1 MDIANDAM
9 AIKAESHHN
18 EHPSQEASAA
28 PAIPNVVWYKH
39 KGLRKLYAMM
49 PILFL
54 GQASYPSFMLCVV
67 GLTKLIQARQSMDMM
82 VLSLTVCK
90 R

>member
-28 PAIPNVVWYKH
+28 PAIPHVVWYKH
-39 KGLRKLYAMM
+39 KGLRRLYAMM

-54 GQASYPSFMLCVV
+54 GQAYPLVMLCVV

-82 VLSLTVCK
+82 ALSLTGC
-90 R
+90 RR